1 MHHLEVSKA
10 GDTCNIT
17 NSDLEIEDD
26 NLINTAACHIQ
37 KNDCLSLFIL
47 VGLCFVYRLAY
58 LWIFEFTERPKSL
71 TPSVSQFQATNM
83 CLTKIYFVSVLH
95 AGK

>member
-10 GDTCNIT
+10 GDTCNIR

-26 NLINTAACHIQ
+26 NLINTAACHKKMIA
-37 KNDCLSLFIL
+37 KVYFVL

>member
-10 GDTCNIT
+10 GDTCNIR

-58 LWIFEFTERPKSL
+58 LWIFEFTERLKSL
-71 TPSVSQFQATNM
+71 TPSVSQLRGNEHVFDKDLFCFSFT
-83 CLTKIYFVSVLH
+83 CW
-95 AGK
+95 